1 MEIIK
6 VGKIINTH
14 GIKGELKI
22 QATGV
27 ESFDRDISYFIGNDL
42 EKVYVNSSSFH
53 KGFYIVKLKDFDN
66 INDVLKFKAKDIFI
80 DIKDLKELNNDEF
93 YIKDLIGLDV
103 KDQNANYIGKLS
115 DVLEY
120 DVNDVYIVE
129 TSDGEISIPA
139 VDEFIIE
146 INIKE
151 KYIIAK
157 IIEGM

>member
-1 MEIIK
+1 MEKIK

-42 EKVYVNSSSFH
+42 EKVYVNSSRFH

-103 KDQNANYIGKLS
+103 KDQDANYIGKLA

>member
-1 MEIIK
+1 MEKIK

-42 EKVYVNSSSFH
+42 EKVYVNSSRFH

-103 KDQNANYIGKLS
+103 KDQDANYIGKLA

-139 VDEFIIE
+139 VEEFIIE